1 MKQGVSDKDLI
12 SFYEA
17 ISNYTSVKEIKNFHS
32 KDHKGINPKITSNKA
47 LYTFIE
53 KTVLS
58 LKEEGVDALLQHR
71 MNVYHLKPIESIP
84 ILKRLE
90 INFEVIEQMAS
101 LEKLQKSLL
110 NLIDFSLYSL
120 ALNDASHETI
130 NIIREYLFTL
140 EDYCL
145 QVEHTIDLREQ
156 CQNESA
162 SDDLQKKLAE
172 DLESMQAYLNQ
183 IEQIYQLLLKQ
194 LKKAS

>member
-12 SFYEA
+12 SFYQE
-17 ISNYTSVKEIKNFHS
+17 ISNYTSVKEIKNFHE
-32 KDHKGINPKITSNKA
+32 KGHKGINPKITANTA

-53 KTVLS
+53 NMVLS
-58 LKEEGVDALLQHR
+58 LKEEGVEALLQHR

-90 INFEVIEQMAS
+90 INFEVIEQVGS

-120 ALNDASHETI
+120 ALHDSSHDTI
-130 NIIREYLFTL
+130 NVIREYLFML

-145 QVEHTIDLREQ
+145 QVEHTINLREQ

-162 SDDLQKKLAE
+162 SDELQKKLSE
-172 DLESMQAYLNQ
+172 DLQLMQAYFNQ
-183 IEQIYQLLLKQ
+183 IEEIYQLLLKQ
-194 LKKAS
+194 MKKAS